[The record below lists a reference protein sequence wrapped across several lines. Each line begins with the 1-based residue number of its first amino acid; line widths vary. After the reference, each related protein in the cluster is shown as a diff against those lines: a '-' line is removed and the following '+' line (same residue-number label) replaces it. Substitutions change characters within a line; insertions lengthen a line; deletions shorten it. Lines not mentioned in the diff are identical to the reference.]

1 MGLFNSS
8 ILEVVIG
15 VIFVYL
21 LLSILCTSANEWAA
35 TLTRR
40 RAKMLRQGIEQLLAD
55 QPLKDKGKLTEFL
68 DAFEKHALISSLKHD
83 NYHPPYL
90 APRTFVA
97 VVTDILTAGAPL
109 PVSSPP
115 LPNDSV
121 QALRFQQFEDGVRGL
136 PDGPVKTS
144 ILALIQRSNRNVDA
158 AHSAVEG
165 WFNDAMDRVNGWY
178 KRRTQIW
185 TVIIAFCLTLV
196 ANANTITIVRKLD
209 SDPMLRTAVIEEA
222 KVRAQKPR
230 PTISVEYRDE
240 DDPTNPTITHNEGNE
255 LSTNEMDLLGQMLG
269 WHENVFTDKNGT
281 SLSRQIW
288 YERLI
293 GWLLTILAIS
303 LGAPFWF
310 DILNKIT
317 NIRFAGKS
325 PIETSKGPEKQDTKP
340 LA

>member
-68 DAFEKHALISSLKHD
+68 DAFEKHPLIASLKHD

-144 ILALIQRSNRNVDA
+144 ILASIQRSNRNIDA

>member
-8 ILEVVIG
+8 ILEVAIG

-21 LLSILCTSANEWAA
+21 LLSILCTSANEWIA

-40 RAKMLRQGIEQLLAD
+40 RSKMLRKGIGQLLAEQRLVD
-55 QPLKDKGKLTEFL
+55 GGPLTGFL
-68 DAFEKHALISSLKHD
+68 DAFEDHPLISSLRHD
-83 NYHPPYL
+83 KYHPPYL
-90 APRTFVA
+90 APRTVVA
-97 VVTDILTAGAPL
+97 VVSDILTAGAPL
-109 PVSSPP
+109 PATSSS
-115 LPNDSV
+115 LPNDAV
-121 QALRFQQFEDGVRGL
+121 QALRFQQFEDGVRAL
-136 PDGPVKTS
+136 PDGHVKRS
-144 ILALIQRSNRNVDA
+144 ILASIQRSNRNIDA
-158 AHSAVEG
+158 AHTAVEG

-196 ANANTITIVRKLD
+196 ANANTITIVRKLS
-209 SDPMLRTAVIEEA
+209 SDPVLRTKVIEEA
-222 KVRAQKPR
+222 KVRAEKPR
-230 PTISVEYRDE
+230 PTISVEYQDA

-255 LSTNEMDLLGQMLG
+255 LSRNEMDLLGQMLG
-269 WHENVFTDKNGT
+269 WHENLFLDDGGS